1 MLAVALEAEEAQ
13 ARALRAL
20 SLSRKVLGYRG
31 VDCEGLFGGADA
43 ALAQCEATAS
53 SLRAHYRQAQQ
64 QQQGAV
70 CACPW
75 LAALWGSRG
84 YCEAHA
90 LYFRGVVGSYTEV
103 CRTRGSSSGAE
114 AAFSEVEE
122 NVLEER
128 TLRQVVL
135 GTVAHMLS
143 ALFLAKAQLAT
154 ARADRA
160 YLAVRAL
167 LRAGPGNDVA
177 LHAFDEES
185 GVAAVREENER
196 GIKTLEVLARS
207 AAEVLR
213 ELRGLDLLDRI
224 DGACELAD
232 ASRNV
237 VRSDTFAYHR
247 SRELGLS
254 VSIPMLVVVVENG
267 VLAALPLA
275 TAGAEKRYR
284 LVRWYPLSA
293 LRVFVVP
300 DDDACAVTVAASPQR
315 AQGSSRRWAARHPM
329 SFAAPTR
336 AAQSSWLAVVG
347 AMAPDAV
354 AQEERRSLSC
364 PLLGRSLR
372 SLLELECTADRCDNV
387 PLLLRR
393 LFRSLFRSAG
403 APARC
408 VASPRAASLGRLSGT
423 FAYADALA
431 LLAKQSLCL
440 TQLLQLLKA
449 LLTQLPAPTTTP
461 EWRGA
466 AREGRSLRLLQP
478 EHRRV
483 LVQLSCVASSL
494 ASSEGQR
501 FSEELELLRG
511 LAGFY
516 VAQHSEAEAHALL
529 GELML
534 ANDRELLAINFA
546 KRSLGHQLHEFATN
560 RRKLCGHNEP
570 VAGLCL
576 TPSGKQVWSID
587 VQGNLLIWDSQQCRF
602 ASRAQT
608 VFRGACTSATVGDGV
623 WVGHAEGIA
632 VLDPERAAPVLKIT
646 RVAPVSLLWLEG
658 RGEVWCGCED
668 RLMVF
673 DSATR
678 KVLHILA
685 ADEYR
690 GLTFIALAAAS
701 PSCLWS
707 VGFRR
712 TPNPQTEIHV
722 FEAKEGVLVETRRF
736 MTHSSR
742 IASLVAIEGSM
753 WALHEDSTL
762 MIWNTDT
769 CKCIHSLAWGGMSVG
784 DEHKIVIWDARTY
797 GQVGELRG
805 YHTESTL
812 DMLSV
817 SVWSVHNSMF
827 STTSI

>member
-224 DGACELAD
+224 DGARELAD

-237 VRSDTFAYHR
+237 
-247 SRELGLS
+247 LGLS

-511 LAGFY
+511 GSS
-516 VAQHSEAEAHALL
+516 VA
-529 GELML
+529 
-534 ANDRELLAINFA
+534 
-546 KRSLGHQLHEFATN
+546 
-560 RRKLCGHNEP
+560 
-570 VAGLCL
+570 
-576 TPSGKQVWSID
+576 
-587 VQGNLLIWDSQQCRF
+587 
-602 ASRAQT
+602 
-608 VFRGACTSATVGDGV
+608 
-623 WVGHAEGIA
+623 
-632 VLDPERAAPVLKIT
+632 
-646 RVAPVSLLWLEG
+646 
-658 RGEVWCGCED
+658 
-668 RLMVF
+668 
-673 DSATR
+673 
-678 KVLHILA
+678 
-685 ADEYR
+685 
-690 GLTFIALAAAS
+690 
-701 PSCLWS
+701 
-707 VGFRR
+707 
-712 TPNPQTEIHV
+712 
-722 FEAKEGVLVETRRF
+722 
-736 MTHSSR
+736 
-742 IASLVAIEGSM
+742 
-753 WALHEDSTL
+753 
-762 MIWNTDT
+762 
-769 CKCIHSLAWGGMSVG
+769 
-784 DEHKIVIWDARTY
+784 
-797 GQVGELRG
+797 
-805 YHTESTL
+805 
-812 DMLSV
+812 
-817 SVWSVHNSMF
+817 
-827 STTSI
+827 TTSQSQGSA